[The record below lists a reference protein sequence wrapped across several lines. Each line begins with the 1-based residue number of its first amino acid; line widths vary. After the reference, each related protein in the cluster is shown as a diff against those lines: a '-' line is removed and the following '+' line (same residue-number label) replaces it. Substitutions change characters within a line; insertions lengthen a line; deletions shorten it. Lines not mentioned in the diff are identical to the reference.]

1 MSQLAPPPA
10 APPFPQVIGDA
21 VRDAAA
27 DFFSSSCKL
36 KYQERDDSPGDSSS
50 GIMSTISF
58 LGDQPWSFSLVLPD
72 RTAAAMAK
80 AFAGFDIPVDSPDMG
95 DVIGEVVN
103 VIAGGICAKLDSKG
117 IKVQMSLPTVVRGA
131 NVSVLVPSG
140 ATTKRMEFNGPTG
153 SCWFQLVKARVM
165 GACRVSGS

>member
-10 APPFPQVIGDA
+10 PPFPSTIGDA

-27 DFFSSSCKL
+27 DFFRSSCGL
-36 KYQERDDSPGDSSS
+36 KFQEKDNSADESGA

-58 LGDQPWSFSLVLPD
+58 LGEQPWAFSLVLPNG
-72 RTAAAMAK
+72 TAIAMAK
-80 AFAGFDIPVDSPDMG
+80 AFAGFDIPIDSPDMG

-103 VIAGGICAKLDSKG
+103 VIAGGICARLDAKG

-131 NVSVLVPSG
+131 NVAVLIPSG
-140 ATTKRMEFNGPTG
+140 ATTKRMEFAGSNGP
-153 SCWFQLVKARVM
+153 CWFQLVKARSFS
-165 GACRVSGS
+165 ACRQPGL